1 MASQTSHERR
11 EGAVL
16 EEEFEH
22 VPVPENHRK
31 SLLSVS
37 AVWFG
42 FPMVLTNAVFGGIY
56 VAFLGFW
63 TGVMAMIVGNII
75 LSIYVGMLSYRA
87 GSTGRSFA
95 LQAQQTFGRSG
106 YVVVSAFLATL
117 VIGWF
122 AFQTGLTGQTLQ
134 TSFGANALLMTLIAG
149 ILYIAITFVGIRALS
164 IMGWISAPLF
174 VILAPVAIFLV
185 TRDSGLSGI
194 SSYTGESSL
203 QGTVG
208 ALTFGA
214 VVSGVIAV
222 FIDSGT
228 MTADF
233 TRWSKNG
240 RQGAIA
246 SFCAFPVA
254 HFFPMFVGGIIVAAG
269 ASSAPASAGGD
280 FLPIL
285 ADGGPLLAVIAV
297 LFVFIN
303 LGSVC
308 THCLYNGAVGWSHI
322 TGSKMR
328 TLTLILGVVGVVAAA
343 AGIWS
348 LFLSWLT
355 LLSILAPPLGAI
367 IIMDQLVLRRQ
378 ASVHTDS
385 FWRPTAFI
393 SWLIAFGVALVVN
406 SQAPYLPVAVVGMVV
421 AAAAYTVALKVAQS
435 RESEKPQAAE
445 TETDETT
452 ASDFDTEKTAG
463 SRELS

>member
-1 MASQTSHERR
+1 MSASASEERR
-11 EGAVL
+11 QGGVL

-22 VPVPENHRK
+22 VPVPQDHRK

-42 FPMVLTNAVFGGIY
+42 FPMILTNAVFGGIY

-63 TGVMAMIVGNII
+63 AGVLAMLVGNVI
-75 LSIYVGMLSYRA
+75 LSVYVGMLSFRA
-87 GSTGRSFA
+87 GSTGQSFA

-122 AFQTGLTGQTLQ
+122 AFQTGLTGQTLEI
-134 TSFGANALLMTLIAG
+134 SFGANTLLMTLIAG
-149 ILYIAITFVGIRALS
+149 VLYIAVTFIGIRALAVL
-164 IMGWISAPLF
+164 GWVSAPLF
-174 VILAPVAIFLV
+174 VVMAAVAIFVV
-185 TRDSGLSGI
+185 TRENGLGDVF
-194 SSYTGESSL
+194 SYTPDPNVAGAA
-203 QGTVG
+203 G

-214 VVSGVIAV
+214 VVSVTIAG

-233 TRWSKNG
+233 TRWSKDG

-246 SFCAFPVA
+246 AFVAFPIANMVS
-254 HFFPMFVGGIIVAAG
+254 MLVGGVIVAAG
-269 ASSAPASAGGD
+269 ASSAPTSAGGD

-285 ADGGPLLAVIAV
+285 ADGGPWLAIIAV

-322 TGSKMR
+322 TGGKMR
-328 TLTLILGVVGVVAAA
+328 VLTLILGVIGVVAAV

-348 LFLSWLT
+348 LFLNWLN
-355 LLSILAPPLGAI
+355 LLGVLVPPLGAI
-367 IIMDQLVLRRQ
+367 IIMDQLVLRKEVTVETN
-378 ASVHTDS
+378 AL
-385 FWRPTAFI
+385 WRPTAFI
-393 SWLIAFGVALVVN
+393 SWIVAAGAGLLVN
-406 SQAPYLPVAVVGMVV
+406 SLAPQIPVAVMGMVV
-421 AAAAYTVALKVAQS
+421 AVAAYTVATLVTQS
-435 RESEKPQAAE
+435 REIREPEAALSQ
-445 TETDETT
+445 D
-452 ASDFDTEKTAG
+452 AS
-463 SRELS
+463 